1 MIRTPSSASG
11 ADLADQSPPR
21 EAHRSATSGCFDHD
35 ADFGVFGRG
44 ATVEEAFENAARAT
58 FALMWHAERVSR
70 EQAIDVEFEEEDV
83 ELALVT
89 WLNALLGESAVR
101 RLALA
106 EFSLVRDGNRW
117 RGRAWGEP
125 CRDDLQA
132 GSGVKGATLTA
143 LSVRPVAGGYDA
155 RCVVDV

>member
-1 MIRTPSSASG
+1 MSDT
-11 ADLADQSPPR
+11 SPPG
-21 EAHRSATSGCFDHD
+21 EVPRSATSGCFDHD

-58 FALMWHAERVSR
+58 FALMWHPERVSR
-70 EQAIDVEFEEEDV
+70 ERAIEVEFEEDDV

-89 WLNALLGESAVR
+89 WLNALLAQSAVNQ
-101 RLALA
+101 LALA
-106 EFSLVRDGNRW
+106 DFSLVREGNRW